1 MPVMQQGLAAHA
13 AAHAEPGAAGT
24 PPEHASL
31 GGLAARLASK
41 VAKAEAR
48 LASLAP
54 APDSALNF
62 RPAVRAVLKRLTA
75 TRKIIIPLARGPE

>member
-1 MPVMQQGLAAHA
+1 MRHQQALEEHL
-13 AAHAEPGAAGT
+13 EPGAAGT
-24 PPEHASL
+24 PPEPAAL

-62 RPAVRAVLKRLTA
+62 RPAVRAPA
-75 TRKIIIPLARGPE
+75 